1 MFNWNEKVAI
11 GELSKNGNLPIVD
24 LNPTEKRMVSKHRF
38 ENGYHLITRTFD
50 LWNLLCAKA
59 CIDYYNTLRG
69 LEGKFSI
76 EYTEISDGYFVVTT
90 KMPHLNVPNT
100 DILEKHNMPISA
112 VNNLIENLN
121 RVDKTNIEKFI
132 SGILSVNNVHSWKLI
147 CLDIGNNN
155 VFVHNNQYYLL
166 DIESFGV
173 ICYGKDGKPIKLTES
188 TKRKP
193 RATNCKTFIDTSKET
208 TSGTYFKNVL
218 DFLYS
223 F

>member
-1 MFNWNEKVAI
+1 MVEWDEKIAI
-11 GELSKNGNLPIVD
+11 RELSKSDNMPIVD
-24 LNPTEKRMVSKHRF
+24 LNPTEKRMITKHRT

-59 CIDYYNTLRG
+59 CIDYYNTLEG

-90 KMPHLNVPNT
+90 KMPHLTVPNA
-100 DILEKHNMPISA
+100 DILEKYNMSISA
-112 VNNLIENLN
+112 VDNLIENLN
-121 RVDKTNIEKFI
+121 RVNKTNIEKYI

-155 VFVHNNQYYLL
+155 SFVHNNQYYLL
-166 DIESFGV
+166 DIESFAV
-173 ICYGKDGKPIKLTES
+173 ICYGKDGKPMKLTES
-188 TKRKP
+188 TDRKP
-193 RATNCKTFIDTSKET
+193 RATNCKAFIDISKET
-208 TSGTYFKNVL
+208 ISGNYFKNVL